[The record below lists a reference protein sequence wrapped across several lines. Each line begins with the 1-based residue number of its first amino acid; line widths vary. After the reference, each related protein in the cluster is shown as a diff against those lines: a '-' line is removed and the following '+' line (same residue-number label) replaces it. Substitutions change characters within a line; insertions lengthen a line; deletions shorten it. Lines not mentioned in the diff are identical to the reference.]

1 MKGGIGLRRKTSAFD
16 PFLILLL
23 SVASIRRKL
32 LKTTHTE
39 EHSVHTNS
47 ESCNIQLRF
56 QTNQFYFKQIIQILR
71 PIVIDYFRRI
81 YK

>member
-1 MKGGIGLRRKTSAFD
+1 MAKNLT
-16 PFLILLL
+16 

-47 ESCNIQLRF
+47 EVATFDSDHKKINLIPD
-56 QTNQFYFKQIIQILR
+56 KS
-71 PIVIDYFRRI
+71 FRYDNLYYR
-81 YK
+81 